1 MYRNL
6 MKPILILLFTVIV
19 DTGNNK
25 YTDDKIVNSG
35 IYYEYISKIKLT
47 TDTFKLITFVNTT
60 NYENKFND
68 LIEINN
74 KTIIFCT
81 AKAIENV
88 TEICQQF
95 SGLINNTMLQLK
107 KRFNTYNAL
116 KTHKINKRG
125 LINVVG
131 TFGKWAFGTLNEDD
145 LIEIDEKIKSRVG
158 KNKATLDII
167 KLQTRIVQST
177 LNNFNN
183 VTNTINDNTI
193 KLKTTLDQLIN
204 SVNTNSHQLQV
215 IDISHT
221 LTQHLIFFNIILT
234 EFNQETEELIE
245 SVIWG
250 QNGQLHPSIINPKTI
265 LNQLIEIEK
274 IIPKRLSIPQNPEE
288 ITNFLDFLKLLT
300 ISLHFMDTY
309 LIYTLH
315 IPLCEIDN
323 YMIYHITPFPVPIK
337 NNNYIFIKPSNEYLA
352 ISQDNEKFVT
362 FTHQDYL
369 MCKHSISITICYP
382 HDTIIRNTHDTCEV
396 QLFID
401 PQNLPDSCDIRHI
414 KTSETFYKK
423 LILKNSW
430 IYASINS
437 QTVTLICPE
446 TSKTIKITGS
456 GILSINEPCYITTP
470 TTILKPNNC
479 NLNMTTN
486 IDFTPQFHIVNVSTI
501 LSNKI
506 NKIQNHAITKP
517 ALKKIDSQ
525 LNDISKYSKSLDFL
539 VDMLEIEEDNIKKG
553 TNLLNHSYLLY
564 AIMIIVA
571 YFLIHITVKYIRNKC
586 VEHCLKTTS
595 AQTLQRRRQ
604 QNYNDA
610 PV

>member
-1 MYRNL
+1 MYFNL
-6 MKPILILLFTVIV
+6 IKFIFIFSFIVIA

-25 YTDDKIVNSG
+25 FTDSKIVNSG

-47 TDTFKLITFVNTT
+47 TDTFKLITVVNTS
-60 NYENKFND
+60 NYENKYND
-68 LIEINN
+68 LIDIND

-81 AKAIENV
+81 VKSIENV

-95 SGLINNTMLQLK
+95 SGLINNTISQLK

-145 LIEIDEKIKSRVG
+145 LIEIDTKIKTQG
-158 KNKATLDII
+158 KKNKATLDII

-177 LNNFNN
+177 LNNYNN

-204 SVNTNSHQLQV
+204 AVNNNTQKLQI
-215 IDISHT
+215 IDISQT

-250 QNGQLHPSIINPKTI
+250 QNGQLHPSIINPKTMI
-265 LNQLIEIEK
+265 NQLIEIEK
-274 IIPKRLSIPQNPEE
+274 IIPKQLSIPQNPEE
-288 ITNFLDFLKLLT
+288 IINFMDFLKLLT

-309 LIYTLH
+309 LIYTIY

-362 FTHQDYL
+362 FTHQDYNL
-369 MCKHSISITICYP
+369 CKHSIDITICYP

-401 PQNLPDSCDIRHI
+401 PQYLPDSCDIRHI

-423 LILKNSW
+423 LISKNSW

-456 GILSINEPCYITTP
+456 GILSIKEPCYITTP

-479 NLNMTTN
+479 NINITTN
-486 IDFTPQFHIVNVSTI
+486 IDFTPQFHITNVSI
-501 LSNKI
+501 NLSNKI
-506 NKIQNHAITKP
+506 NKVQESMVKIP
-517 ALKKIDSQ
+517 ALEKIDNQ
-525 LNDISKYSKSLDFL
+525 LNDIAKSSKSLDFL
-539 VDMLEIEEDNIKKG
+539 VDMIDTEEENLKKM
-553 TNLLNHSYLLY
+553 TNLTNHSYLLY
-564 AIMIIVA
+564 AILIIVG
-571 YFLIHITVKYIRNKC
+571 YFITYFIIKCIRNKC
-586 VEHCLKTTS
+586 VKYCLKTTS
-595 AQTLQRRRQ
+595 TQKLQRRH
-604 QNYNDA
+604 QNYADA